1 MDSLARTRS
10 FRLRAALPHRRRA
23 IRAGQPAIHRLS
35 ARSSPKVEAGARQ
48 IHRIESWGAI
58 MFLTHRVK
66 ELKYPLLPRA
76 YVELLRVDIQLASR
90 GFAAVHARVKNRERN
105 GNPKTSRTAEDVCRA
120 VDVACVLYFKEVL
133 CLQRS
138 AATTCLLREYGIPAE
153 MVIGVQQWPFRAHAW
168 VEVEGRI
175 ANDKPYIAEIYGV
188 MDRC

>member
-1 MDSLARTRS
+1 
-10 FRLRAALPHRRRA
+10 
-23 IRAGQPAIHRLS
+23 
-35 ARSSPKVEAGARQ
+35 
-48 IHRIESWGAI
+48 
-58 MFLTHRVK
+58 MF
-66 ELKYPLLPRA
+66 LKYPVSKKSTIPLLLRA
-76 YVELLRVDIQLASR
+76 YFELLHVDIQLASR

-105 GNPKTSRTAEDVCRA
+105 ENPRTLRTAEDVCGA

-138 AATTCLLREYGIPAE
+138 AATACLLREYGIPAE